1 MNSRRIL
8 VVAAAGLC
16 AAVWTYACGDGAT
29 EPPTPP
35 PDPPRPATVAVATV
49 RLTALG
55 ATEQLTAEVRDQN
68 GNAMAGVAVS
78 WASNAAAVATV
89 SNSGLATAAGNG
101 TATITATAG
110 SASGSATV
118 TVAQEVSAVAVSPAT
133 DTVVAGDTLRL
144 AAEATDAN
152 GHPVAGAEFEWASG
166 DTAVAVVDATGLV
179 TGVGAGE
186 AEVTATAAEVTGRA
200 ALAVVAPVPTTV
212 AVTPDTVA
220 LTALGQTA
228 RLAAEVR
235 DQSGRVIEGVRVSW
249 SSADA
254 TIAAVDSAGL
264 VTAIGGGATTVSAT
278 ASEVSG
284 AAVVT
289 VMQSAGSVIVSPAA
303 ATVMQGDTMR
313 LAAEAFDENGHRVE
327 GAEFRWSSSDISVT
341 TVDGSG
347 LVTGGAEGKATITAT
362 AGDARGTAEITVE
375 NPDRA
380 ALVALYHATDG
391 PNWVNN
397 NNWLTDAPLGE
408 WYGVDTDAS
417 GRVVQLVLSGTWDG
431 GTRRELRH
439 GLRGAIPPEIGKL
452 ANLERL
458 ELGLNSLT
466 GPIPVEL
473 GELASL
479 ERLILTSNDLSS
491 PIPAELAAAT
501 SLTTLDL
508 GYNSLTGPIPSEI
521 GNLPNLRLLNL
532 LYNDLTGSIPPEL
545 GSLASLSALWLRD
558 NKLSGIVP
566 PELGGMVGLTELSL
580 QDNDL
585 SGPIPQSFLQLDG
598 LRQFFIAGN
607 GSLCVPGTSSFVTWL
622 QGIQHNGTSCNAGD
636 VAVLETLYELTGGT
650 AWAESA
656 SWRGGG
662 AVEEWYG
669 VTADSLGRVTALDL
683 TRNGLAGKL
692 PERLGGLTQMDV
704 LRIGGN
710 ALTGRLP
717 ASLAQ
722 VALEVLDYGGTELC
736 TPADE
741 AFREWLNA
749 IPSHEGNGVEC
760 APLLDREIVEIL
772 YEVTG
777 GRDWTNNQNWLTDAP
792 LRDWYGVR
800 VDNES
805 QIIELNLEKNN
816 LTGPIPPE
824 LGSLARLVLLRLGG
838 NAFEG
843 GIPPELGNLTGLT
856 ELGLWQ
862 CNLTGTVPS
871 QLGGMAS
878 LQRLELGGNALE
890 GEIPSELGNLTSLT
904 KINLWGNSLT
914 GPIPPEIG
922 NLLNLTWLD
931 LSENTLS
938 GPIPP
943 ELGNFPN
950 LTWLNLQENALTG
963 PIPPGIGNL
972 GSVRDLSLR
981 NNELS
986 GTIPPEIGNLSS
998 VVYLALDGNGL
1009 TGSLPPEIGDLPTVS
1024 SLFLDSNDLEGTV
1037 PPEFG
1042 GMSRLQRLGLA
1053 HNPRLRGALP
1063 SELTALSLIALV
1075 AGGTGLCVPSDP
1087 DFMAW
1092 LEGVF
1097 RRRIAP
1103 CMEGDPP
1110 MAYLIQAVQSRKFPV
1125 SLVSGERALLRVFVT
1140 ANQGTS
1146 EGIPLVRARFFVNGR
1161 ETHVEDIASKSDPVP
1176 TEVDESSLSKSANAE
1191 IPASVI
1197 QPGLE
1202 MVIEVDPDGTLDPA
1216 LGVAKRIPE
1225 TGRLTVDVRAMPLF
1239 DLTLIPFIWSETRD
1253 SSIVDLVEA
1262 MAADPEGHEL
1272 LGKTRTLLPV
1282 ASLDV
1287 RAHEPVLTS
1296 TNNAWALRDETRA
1309 IRVMEE
1315 GTGYYMGMMPN
1326 PVTGAAGVAFV
1337 SGKANFSIPDP
1348 FVIAH
1353 EIGHNLS
1360 LQHAP
1365 CGPVDGPDPS
1375 FPYHDGSVGTWG
1387 YDFRDGGALVHAST
1401 PDLMSYCGPQWISD
1415 YNFTNA
1421 LRYRLFDEGVPAA
1434 AATAATKSLLLWGGI
1449 GADTIPF
1456 LEPAFVVTAAPAL
1469 PDSAGQ
1475 YQVVGRT
1482 SDGGQLFSLSFTM
1495 PEVADGDGSSSF
1507 AFVLPVR
1514 SGWEENLARITLTGP
1529 GGSFT
1534 LDGES
1539 DIPMAILRNP
1549 STGQVRAILRD
1560 PPPAT
1565 QAAADAGTVRAQ
1577 GLEVMFSRG
1586 IPDAEAWRR

>member
-1 MNSRRIL
+1 MEGCINRRRIL

-35 PDPPRPATVAVATV
+35 PDPPRPATVAVAPATV
-49 RLTALG
+49 RLTELG

-68 GNAMAGVAVS
+68 GNAMAG
-78 WASNAAAVATV
+78 ATV
-89 SNSGLATAAGNG
+89 TWSSGSAAMATVDGSGLVTAAGSG
-101 TATITATAG
+101 TTTITATAG
-110 SASGSATV
+110 EASGEAM
-118 TVAQEVSAVAVSPAT
+118 VS
-133 DTVVAGDTLRL
+133 
-144 AAEATDAN
+144 
-152 GHPVAGAEFEWASG
+152 
-166 DTAVAVVDATGLV
+166 
-179 TGVGAGE
+179 
-186 AEVTATAAEVTGRA
+186 
-200 ALAVVAPVPTTV
+200 
-212 AVTPDTVA
+212 
-220 LTALGQTA
+220 
-228 RLAAEVR
+228 
-235 DQSGRVIEGVRVSW
+235 
-249 SSADA
+249 
-254 TIAAVDSAGL
+254 
-264 VTAIGGGATTVSAT
+264 
-278 ASEVSG
+278 
-284 AAVVT
+284 
-289 VMQSAGSVIVSPAA
+289 VMQSAGSVVVSPAA
-303 ATVMQGDTMR
+303 DTVELGDTVR

-327 GAEFRWSSSDISVT
+327 GAEFRWSSSDVSVAS
-341 TVDGSG
+341 VEGAG
-347 LVTGGAEGKATITAT
+347 LVTGVAEGTATITAE
-362 AGDARGTAEITVE
+362 AGSAGGMAEITVD

-380 ALVALYHATDG
+380 ALEALYNATDG

-397 NNWLTDAPLGE
+397 DNWLTDAPLGE

-417 GRVVQLVLSGTWDG
+417 GRVVRLDLSGRWDSEA
-431 GTRRELRH
+431 RRELRH

-452 ANLERL
+452 RNLETL
-458 ELGLNSLT
+458 ELGLNSLS
-466 GPIPVEL
+466 GPIAAEL
-473 GELASL
+473 GKLASL
-479 ERLILTSNDLSS
+479 ERLILTSNDLSG

-521 GNLPNLRLLNL
+521 GKLPNLRQLML
-532 LYNDLTGSIPPEL
+532 LYNDLTGPIPPEL

-558 NKLSGIVP
+558 NKLSGTVP
-566 PELGGMVGLTELSL
+566 RELGGMVGLTELSL
-580 QDNDL
+580 QDNDF
-585 SGPIPQSFLQLDG
+585 SGPIPQSFLQLGG

-607 GSLCVPGTSSFVTWL
+607 ESLCVPGTSSFVAWL
-622 QGIQHNGTSCNAGD
+622 QGIQHNGASCNAGD
-636 VAVLETLYELTGGT
+636 VAVLETLHELTGGT

-656 SWRGGG
+656 GWLGGG

-692 PERLGGLTQMDV
+692 PERLGDLTQMDV
-704 LRIGGN
+704 LRIGRN

-736 TPADE
+736 TPADG

-749 IPSHEGNGVEC
+749 IPSHEGTGVEC
-760 APLLDREIVEIL
+760 APLSDREVVEIL
-772 YEVTG
+772 YETTG

-792 LRDWYGVR
+792 LRDWYGIR

-805 QIIELNLEKNN
+805 RIVELNLEQNN
-816 LTGPIPPE
+816 LTGPIPAE
-824 LGSLARLVLLRLGG
+824 LGNLAKLVLLRLGG
-838 NAFEG
+838 NTFEG

-890 GEIPSELGNLTSLT
+890 GEVPSELGDLTRLT
-904 KINLWGNSLT
+904 KINLWGNNLT

-943 ELGNFPN
+943 EIGNFPN
-950 LTWLNLQENALTG
+950 LTWLNLQANALTG

-972 GSVRDLSLR
+972 ASVRDLSLK

-986 GTIPPEIGNLSS
+986 GAIPPELGNLSS

-1009 TGSLPPEIGDLPTVS
+1009 TGSLPPELGDLLTAT

-1037 PPEFG
+1037 PPELG
-1042 GMSRLQRLGLA
+1042 GMSSLRRLGLA
-1053 HNPRLRGALP
+1053 NNPRLAGALP
-1063 SELTALSLIALV
+1063 SELTALRLSALV

-1176 TEVDESSLSKSANAE
+1176 SEVDESSLSKSANAE

-1262 MAADPEGHEL
+1262 MAAGPEGHEL

-1282 ASLDV
+1282 ASLEV

-1309 IRVMEE
+1309 IRVMEG

-1434 AATAATKSLLLWGGI
+1434 AATAVTKSLLLWGGI
-1449 GADTIPF
+1449 GADTVPV
-1456 LEPAFVVTAAPAL
+1456 LEPAFVVNAPPAL
-1469 PDSAGQ
+1469 PDSAGE

-1514 SGWEENLARITLTGP
+1514 SEWEENLARITLTGP
-1529 GGSFT
+1529 KGSFT
-1534 LDGES
+1534 LDGGS
-1539 DIPMAILRNP
+1539 DLPMAILRNP

-1565 QAAADAGTVRAQ
+1565 QTAADGRAAGVP
-1577 GLEVMFSRG
+1577 GLEILFSRG
-1586 IPDAEAWRR
+1586 IPSGDAWRR